1 MGMKVVRKIAVAIPG
16 KDDKTYWL
24 NLGVLLYDGDPAD
37 LEGKKFSIK
46 QNSIPIGIPDFE
58 GWLSCFEIEE
68 KGEGDSKPQRTRR
81 EPRAS
86 SQRDVNFDDD
96 IPF

>member
-1 MGMKVVRKIAVAIPG
+1 MGMKAIRKLAVPMPKG
-16 KDDKTYWL
+16 DGSDDVFWL
-24 NLGVLLYDGDPAD
+24 NIGVLLYDA
-37 LEGKKFSIK
+37 EKKKFTIK
-46 QNSIPIGIPDFE
+46 LNAIPVGVPEFE
-58 GWLSCFEIEE
+58 GWINCFEFED
-68 KGEGDSKPQRTRR
+68 KDAGEGDSKPQRTRR